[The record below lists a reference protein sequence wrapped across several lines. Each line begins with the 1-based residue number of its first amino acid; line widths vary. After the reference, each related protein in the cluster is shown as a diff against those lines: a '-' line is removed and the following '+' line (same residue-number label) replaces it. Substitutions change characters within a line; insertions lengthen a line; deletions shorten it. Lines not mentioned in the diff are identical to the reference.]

1 MTNLLH
7 RSIRNA
13 ALLSG
18 IVLGAVHAAAG
29 QAVATGGRGAEL
41 SPFAFATVVA
51 PDYGQPHNVGY
62 TLGIDYTHFIRFILQ
77 PSVEVRFARAS
88 GQQINENSFG
98 GGLKF
103 HTNIGRVRPY
113 AAALIGQ
120 GNLTFH
126 HMGVNTKIDKSTAFW
141 YGGGAEYEVNSQWRI
156 RGEFMQQY
164 WDLAPGSI
172 TPSTF
177 SVGFAYT
184 IPFRHGRG
192 R

>member
-13 ALLSG
+13 ALLLG
-18 IVLGAVHAAAG
+18 IALSAAHVASG

-41 SPFAFATVVA
+41 SPFAFATVVG
-51 PDYGQPHNVGY
+51 PDYGQPHDLGY

-77 PSVEVRFARAS
+77 PSVEVRFTRAS
-88 GQQINENSFG
+88 GQQIDENSFG

-103 HTNIGRVRPY
+103 HTNFGRVRPY
-113 AAALIGQ
+113 AAVLIGQ

-126 HMGVNTKIDKSTAFW
+126 HAGVDAKIDKSTAIW

-164 WDLAPGSI
+164 WNLDPGSL
-172 TPSTF
+172 TPSIF
-177 SVGFAYT
+177 SVGFAYR
-184 IPFRHGRG
+184 IPFRNGRG